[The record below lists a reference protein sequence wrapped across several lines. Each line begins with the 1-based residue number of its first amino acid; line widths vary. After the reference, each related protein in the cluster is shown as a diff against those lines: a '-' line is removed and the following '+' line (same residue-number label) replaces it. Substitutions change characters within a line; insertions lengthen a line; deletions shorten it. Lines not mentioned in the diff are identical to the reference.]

1 MSDQPP
7 SGPASGPPAS
17 APPPAS
23 TPGPPSAPGGT
34 GGAGGPGGL
43 GTGAPGGWGP
53 AGPGPNQPGPNL
65 PAPGPGPI
73 GWYSGPVPFN
83 GLVARESI
91 GRAIG
96 KTVAK
101 TLAAITTLAI
111 GFLALIVLMVG
122 VVASVS
128 GTTSDTS
135 GLARDF
141 VAGDEGNVRT
151 LLAIPV
157 TGVILG
163 ENDNSG
169 GLFASFIAAT
179 YGYDVKAELEEAA
192 KDPDIKGIVLEMDTP
207 GGTIFGS
214 RVIADAVTAYQA
226 DTGRPVVAFV
236 RGLSASGGMYAMA
249 GADLIMADH
258 GTLIGSIGVI
268 FGPFSHYQDVVA
280 INGGLLGQGV
290 ETTGGITQ
298 EYITAGRSKDLGNPF
313 RAFTA
318 EERQVLQTGVDNN
331 YGQFVAHVAKGREL
345 SEEDVR
351 GDLGALIYDEMSALT
366 NGLIDD
372 VGNRDQAY
380 AKAAEMAGLATG
392 NYQVARVDRSAGGL
406 FGLGAAAR
414 ALTDAEPDLSPAD
427 TTSDPTTGVPRH
439 PLCANGPTMLAWFGA
454 LPAGCSG

>member
-1 MSDQPP
+1 M
-7 SGPASGPPAS
+7 
-17 APPPAS
+17 
-23 TPGPPSAPGGT
+23 
-34 GGAGGPGGL
+34 
-43 GTGAPGGWGP
+43 
-53 AGPGPNQPGPNL
+53 GPGPGMGM
-65 PAPGPGPI
+65 GPGMT

-96 KTVAK
+96 KTVATVTAAMA
-101 TLAAITTLAI
+101 TLAL
-111 GFLALIVLMVG
+111 GFLALIVLMMGLVTSL
-122 VVASVS
+122 A
-128 GTTSDTS
+128 GTTAEPS
-135 GLARDF
+135 GVARTF
-141 VAGDEGNVRT
+141 VAGDEGNIRT

-163 ENDNSG
+163 ENDGGG
-169 GLFASFIAAT
+169 GLFSSLIAAT

-214 RVIADAVTAYQA
+214 RVIADAVTDYQA
-226 DTGRPVVAFV
+226 ATGRPVVAFV
-236 RGLSASGGMYAMA
+236 RGMSASGGMYAMA
-249 GADLIMADH
+249 GADHIVADH

-280 INGGLLGQGV
+280 IGGTILSPGV

-331 YGQFVAHVAKGREL
+331 YAQFVANVAEGRSL

-351 GDLGALIYDEMSALT
+351 GDLGALIYDEQSALA
-366 NGLIDD
+366 NGLIDE
-372 VGNRDQAY
+372 VANRDQAF
-380 AKAAEMAGLATG
+380 AKAAELAGLATG
-392 NYQVARVDRSAGGL
+392 NYQVARVDRSGGGL
-406 FGLGAAAR
+406 FGLGALAQSLNGGAPAAN
-414 ALTDAEPDLSPAD
+414 AGAAGTGSNAGLTVGAN
-427 TTSDPTTGVPRH
+427 RH
-439 PLCANGPTMLAWFGA
+439 PLCAGGPTMLAWFGT
-454 LPAGCSG
+454 LPAGCGG